1 MLIVRSRL
9 ILQLA
14 AAFALSAC
22 SGDDSG
28 ELERAV
34 AVDGGVFDGGRDPF
48 GAEKAAALANG
59 DERPDAGGAGA
70 DVMTCS
76 NFSLT
81 IVGPVVQVVGE
92 EASFWGH
99 AADDQRHEFEFYWSA
114 APGEVSEERG
124 KSTKHSCSEPGLS
137 TISMTASLAAV
148 CSSAI
153 AHVVTCLKPIE

>member
-14 AAFALSAC
+14 AALALSAC

-59 DERPDAGGAGA
+59 DERPDAGDAT
-70 DVMTCS
+70 MCS

-81 IVGPVVQVVGE
+81 IVGPFVQVVGE
-92 EASFWGH
+92 EATFWGH
-99 AADDQRHEFEFYWSA
+99 AADDQRHEFELYWSA

-124 KSTKHSCSEPGLS
+124 KSTKHTCSEPGLS